1 MNRENIAR
9 AAHEINRAYCQS
21 LGDDSQ
27 PTWEDAPEWQQ
38 KSALAGVDMHLANPD
53 ATPEQ
58 SHESWLAQKAAEG
71 WVYGEVKDPEK
82 KQHPCFLPYDELPLE
97 QKAKDYLFRAV
108 VHLLKDVPEAPA
120 AEAPPTP
127 APRLTGDVLVTYIG
141 RKPDWRD
148 HIYDT
153 GLYFTQGQTRLL
165 PAAIAKRF
173 LRHAD
178 LFALGEITEQAAAV
192 QPATTP
198 VDEPPKEDDDTDR
211 ILEEAK
217 ARQET
222 EREEER
228 KREDLLQSL
237 DQMDKVALEEF
248 ARTKYNH
255 ELDRRKS
262 LAKLRQEVSNLVD
275 QFGIV

>member
-1 MNRENIAR
+1 
-9 AAHEINRAYCQS
+9 
-21 LGDDSQ
+21 
-27 PTWEDAPEWQQ
+27 
-38 KSALAGVDMHLANPD
+38 
-53 ATPEQ
+53 
-58 SHESWLAQKAAEG
+58 
-71 WVYGEVKDPEK
+71 
-82 KQHPCFLPYDELPLE
+82 
-97 QKAKDYLFRAV
+97 
-108 VHLLKDVPEAPA
+108 
-120 AEAPPTP
+120 
-127 APRLTGDVLVTYIG
+127 VLVTYIG

-178 LFALGEITEQAAAV
+178 LFALGEITEQATAV